1 MTIVRRMS
9 DDSLLNLAKM
19 AERKERPVAD
29 LMKILTLSIT
39 VTVVSVR
46 IANRKSDLQVH
57 AKIVTNETRKRKFRN
72 HDRVMKSKNVR

>member
-9 DDSLLNLAKM
+9 DDSLLNLAKV

-46 IANRKSDLQVH
+46 IANRK
-57 AKIVTNETRKRKFRN
+57 
-72 HDRVMKSKNVR
+72 